1 MQKIRTSKIGNWFYR
16 LGILAVFF
24 LLIQV
29 PPMAV
34 VIANRYPT
42 NQKLAIVLA
51 VIFVVMFLVII
62 AGARRVYRRYN
73 QLPVTKGINGRLVA
87 GGYLTL
93 IIGMMIF
100 GWLNQ
105 WLFHQ
110 AGTANNEIIRQ
121 LLNHN
126 LIITVVFVISS
137 FTLTPIAEE
146 LIFRGILTN
155 LFFSCNALW
164 SKMILSGLIFSAA
177 HTSTTIVSYL
187 LYCFMGMVLTYVYR
201 QSGNL
206 KNSILIH
213 GINNFVAMLMMV
225 MSLTGNG

>member
-1 MQKIRTSKIGNWFYR
+1 MQKIRTSRLGNWFYR
-16 LGILAVFF
+16 VGIVAVFF

-34 VIANRYPT
+34 VIANRYPA
-42 NQKLAIVLA
+42 NQELAITLA
-51 VIFVVMFLVII
+51 VIFVVLFLAII
-62 AGARRVYRRYN
+62 AGARRVYRRCN
-73 QLPVTKGINGRLVA
+73 QLPVTKGINWRLVV
-87 GGYLTL
+87 GGYAALL
-93 IIGMMIF
+93 VGMMIF

-110 AGTANNEIIRQ
+110 TSTANNEIIRQ

-126 LIITVVFVISS
+126 RIITVVFVISS

-155 LFFSCNALW
+155 LFFRRNALW
-164 SKMILSGLIFSAA
+164 SKMVLSGLVFSAA
-177 HTSTTIVSYL
+177 HTSTTIVSFL

-206 KNSILIH
+206 KNSILVH
-213 GINNFVAMLMMV
+213 GINNLLAMLLMV
-225 MSLTGNG
+225 MSLAGN

>member
-1 MQKIRTSKIGNWFYR
+1 MPKIQISKLGSWFYR
-16 LGILAVFF
+16 VGIVAVFF
-24 LLIQV
+24 LLVQV

-34 VIANRYPT
+34 VIANRHPA
-42 NQKLAIVLA
+42 NQMLAITLA
-51 VIFVVMFLVII
+51 VIFVVLFLAII

-73 QLPVTKGINGRLVA
+73 QLPVTRELNVRLIV
-87 GGYLTL
+87 GGYVVL

-105 WLFHQ
+105 YFFHQ
-110 AGTANNEIIRQ
+110 ASTANNEVIRQ

-126 LIITVVFVISS
+126 LIITVVFVVSS

-155 LFFSCNALW
+155 LFFRRNALW
-164 SKMILSGLIFSAA
+164 PKMILSGLVFSAA
-177 HTSTTIVSYL
+177 HTSTTIVSFL
-187 LYCFMGMVLTYVYR
+187 LYCFMGMVLAYVYR
-201 QSGNL
+201 WSGNL

-213 GINNFVAMLMMV
+213 GINNFIAMLMMLL
-225 MSLTGNG
+225 SLAGNG